1 MYCLHLLITF
11 VHLACSVCCMYF
23 FFLAH
28 TSLGWQRSIEGLIL
42 QVSLHESA
50 TNCWPLL
57 RKSTLQRYAKPDT
70 ATHCNTLQ
78 HAATHSNTLQHTS
91 AALQRNAILCV
102 AVCCSVWVSA
112 SLACKVVSLL
122 CQSTLQLVFLPC
134 PQYAYTHTHAHS
146 PSRTPELLK
155 GTVTDCIS

>member
-1 MYCLHLLITF
+1 MCCFHLLITF

-70 ATHCNTLQ
+70 TTHCNTLQ
-78 HAATHSNTLQHTS
+78 QAATHSNTLQHTS

-102 AVCCSVWVSA
+102 AVCCSVLHCVALCGSV
-112 SLACKVVSLL
+112 LQCVVFIFSSHSFISHAAYAVYS
-122 CQSTLQLVFLPC
+122 CPFLHTPV
-134 PQYAYTHTHAHS
+134 QGGEEAYT
-146 PSRTPELLK
+146 
-155 GTVTDCIS
+155 G